1 MKANDMLNALIFG
14 GDGSSTI
21 NDMSTSGGKSDSG
34 KVLAVNSNGKITPV
48 NLTVG
53 EGTVAVDSTL
63 AVTGAA
69 ADANNSLPLGTL
81 GSTDI
86 STFYGAL
93 EVLIT
98 GLLTRYPG
106 KGIGFITYPHY
117 GVSEGHRTYVNA
129 IKEACARY
137 AIPVLD
143 LYNTGTLNTMTS
155 ALSTTFYSDGLHPN
169 ELGHSVIARKVCAF
183 LGTL

>member
-53 EGTVAVDSTL
+53 EGAVAVDSTL

-69 ADANNSLPLGTL
+69 ADAKKTGDEIATL
-81 GSTDI
+81 
-86 STFYGAL
+86 
-93 EVLIT
+93 
-98 GLLTRYPG
+98 
-106 KGIGFITYPHY
+106 
-117 GVSEGHRTYVNA
+117 
-129 IKEACARY
+129 
-137 AIPVLD
+137 
-143 LYNTGTLNTMTS
+143 
-155 ALSTTFYSDGLHPN
+155 N